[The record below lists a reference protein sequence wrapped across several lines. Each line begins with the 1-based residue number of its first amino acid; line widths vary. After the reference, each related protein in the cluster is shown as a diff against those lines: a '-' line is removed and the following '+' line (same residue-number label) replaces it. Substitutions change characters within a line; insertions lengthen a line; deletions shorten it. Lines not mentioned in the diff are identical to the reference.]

1 MELKGIFD
9 YVIKNP
15 TRWIHNTMQDEDNP
29 KSQEM
34 IQLSDLPESI
44 QQDIR
49 VILNYIALQV
59 AIEDDEDES
68 NHETKGRNSD

>member
-1 MELKGIFD
+1 MELRGIFA
-9 YVIKNP
+9 YVVKNL
-15 TRWIHNTMQDEDNP
+15 TIWIHNMMQDEDSR
-29 KSQEM
+29 KLHEI

-49 VILNYIALQV
+49 VILNYIASQV
-59 AIEDDEDES
+59 AIEDNEDES